1 MVNKN
6 ILKAYGSVEDNI
18 AALKSLS
25 YIDLNET
32 QSKEAMASVI
42 VKNLRGLSN
51 VISYLDFIILDLYL
65 IMTQILYGLF
75 CGRFFHLSMLRVSHY
90 DHVKSDPL

>member
-6 ILKAYGSVEDNI
+6 IIKAYGSVEDDI

-32 QSKEAMASVI
+32 QSKEVMASVI

-51 VISYLDFIILDLYL
+51 VISCLDFIIIY
-65 IMTQILYGLF
+65 
-75 CGRFFHLSMLRVSHY
+75 
-90 DHVKSDPL
+90 